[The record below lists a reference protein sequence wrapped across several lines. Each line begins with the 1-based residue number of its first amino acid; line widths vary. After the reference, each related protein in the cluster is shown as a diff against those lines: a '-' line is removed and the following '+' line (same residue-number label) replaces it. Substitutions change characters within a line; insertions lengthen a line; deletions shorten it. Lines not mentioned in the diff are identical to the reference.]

1 MRIFLMLIVTLVAT
15 VSVADAF
22 GARHGRYLGSTITNN
37 HHSSRTTQ
45 LEKNGAAACT
55 GSGSSKPVLK
65 MASDSFGEEV
75 VIDKDF
81 RLSSFFLGGGL
92 LLDQIP
98 YLQVTLGPIV
108 TLLGVLFLVQT
119 FRLNFVCDENT
130 FSLQD
135 TSAEEASI
143 GENIVVGG
151 ENRWTYDS
159 FVNYD
164 FFPAGWIDQPQGPIL
179 VYFKET
185 QTPSD
190 KWNEGPGA
198 SANSE
203 EALSKGAVKGQ
214 VHFFPALCNT
224 QQLRSVWEKQNCSKL

>member
-1 MRIFLMLIVTLVAT
+1 MKSSIVHLATLAVAISIT
-15 VSVADAF
+15 DAF
-22 GARHGRYLGSTITNN
+22 SAKQRINRAAVL
-37 HHSSRTTQ
+37 SSRFAPFN
-45 LEKNGAAACT
+45 EY
-55 GSGSSKPVLK
+55 GSSMNIGSYSSTSELK
-65 MASDSFGEEV
+65 MTFDSTEDNNKEV
-75 VIDKDF
+75 TIDKDF
-81 RLSSFFLGGGL
+81 RLSAIFLGVGL

-98 YLQVTLGPIV
+98 YLQVTLGPVV
-108 TLLGVLFLVQT
+108 TLLGILFLVQT

-135 TSAEEASI
+135 TSKEEASV

-185 QTPSD
+185 QTPSE

-198 SANSE
+198 SANSDD
-203 EALSKGAVKGQ
+203 ALAKGAAKGQ

-224 QQLRSVWEKQNCSKL
+224 QQLLSIWKKKNCSKL